1 MKKFSTRNA
10 ASAIGLALF
19 TTAASPLAFGQ
30 DAPSQNR
37 RDAINI
43 EVASKTTPESITTL
57 DAIRNL
63 GTSVDLDIS
72 FSGGYGGESRGMI
85 GGAEYGGSMG
95 GGPPNP
101 LKTAADKIRELKKQ
115 LASPKTDRTMAEAE
129 IKSALNDYF
138 IADMRQRVREL
149 DELKETLAFTEKRL
163 QERLA
168 QRAEAVD
175 LQLKIMLREADGG
188 GFFRPEDAQNIS
200 GAASRSNRTS
210 TFNDPLNR
218 RVQTG
223 LQPSDAA
230 RSPSGTTPTNPRILP
245 K

>member
-1 MKKFSTRNA
+1 MKKFTIRNA

-57 DAIRNL
+57 DDIRNL

-72 FSGGYGGESRGMI
+72 FTGGDGGGSGDMMGGEPYAGAGYDGMA
-85 GGAEYGGSMG
+85 GMMG

-101 LKTAADKIRELKKQ
+101 LKTAADRIRVLKKQ
-115 LASPKTDRTMAEAE
+115 LSSPKTDRTKAEAE

-149 DELKETLAFTEKRL
+149 DELKQKLAYTEKRL

-175 LQLKIMLREADGG
+175 VQLKIMLREADGG

-200 GAASRSNRTS
+200 GAASRSN
-210 TFNDPLNR
+210 
-218 RVQTG
+218 
-223 LQPSDAA
+223 
-230 RSPSGTTPTNPRILP
+230 
-245 K
+245 